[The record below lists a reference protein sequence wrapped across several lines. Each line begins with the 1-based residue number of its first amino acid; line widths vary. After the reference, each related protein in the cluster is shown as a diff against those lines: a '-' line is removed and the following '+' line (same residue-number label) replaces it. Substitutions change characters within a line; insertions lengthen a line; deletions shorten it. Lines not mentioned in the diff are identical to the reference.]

1 MGSNNIQQFNGGQVN
16 TESDA
21 QYTADVLRTG
31 GALTGGLFPSPTANK
46 MFYQWSTFLAAL
58 AQSLANKG
66 YTISDANLA
75 SLTAVLAN
83 VVTEADLGAALA
95 VVSFA
100 SSIAFDA
107 STISPR
113 VGAFQ
118 LTLTGN
124 VTPTTLANTT
134 AGQVLIFI
142 VIQDGTG
149 GHTFAWPSS
158 VTGGVVINPTASS
171 ITVQAFVVAAT
182 GAIVPLVPTPSFI
195 TTQNQ
200 PSNLLDTVYQN
211 TGTTPRWVNVVVGC
225 PSGAYGEAYTD
236 GNPSPTEW
244 VASCGTVGGSVGG
257 SYTLSFPVLP
267 GNYYKVATQ
276 AGSPYVQKWTEW
288 Q

>member
-1 MGSNNIQQFNGGQVN
+1 VHQKELTQMGSNNIQQFNGGQVN

-83 VVTEADLGAALA
+83 VITEADLGQAL
-95 VVSFA
+95 VTVTFA

-158 VTGGVVINPTASS
+158 VTGGVVINALRSRRSS
-171 ITVQAFVVAAT
+171 WPPLGPLSRLSQHRLSSPRRISQA
-182 GAIVPLVPTPSFI
+182 ICWTPYI
-195 TTQNQ
+195 RT
-200 PSNLLDTVYQN
+200 PGLL
-211 TGTTPRWVNVVVGC
+211 R
-225 PSGAYGEAYTD
+225 
-236 GNPSPTEW
+236 
-244 VASCGTVGGSVGG
+244 GG
-257 SYTLSFPVLP
+257 
-267 GNYYKVATQ
+267 
-276 AGSPYVQKWTEW
+276 
-288 Q
+288 